1 MKDTDA
7 SAKEGI
13 VHKAIRHDSAHKHV
27 SGAAKYVDD
36 IAVPENTLEILLGQ
50 SKFAHAKILSM
61 DLSQVEN
68 FPGVIKVLTSA
79 DIPGTNDCSP
89 FAGDDPIFAE
99 NVVSYLGQSV
109 FAVVAEDIKTA
120 RNAIELADIKYKE
133 LPAVITIDQA
143 LETGNVLGP
152 PAVIECGKVDQA
164 LAKSKNKLEGKIIL
178 GGQEHFYLEGQ
189 AAFAVAGEDTDI
201 VVHCSTQH
209 PTEIQH
215 KVAMALGLSNHD
227 VTVITRRM
235 GGGFGGKESQGNLP
249 AIVAALAAKLTGRP
263 AKLIY
268 DRDDDFILTG
278 KRHDFQI
285 SYKVGFEDNGLINSV
300 IVDQAMRCG
309 MSWDL
314 SEAIAARAMCH
325 AENSYFI
332 KNMRI
337 TSHRLKTN
345 TQSNTAFRGF
355 GGPQGI
361 VGMERVIDHVAHHL
375 NVDPLL
381 VRERNFYP
389 HKTSATHGITP
400 YGQTVHDCIIQD
412 IISELKKTSDYAD
425 RRKDIEKFNK
435 NSEFL
440 KRGISLT
447 PVKFGISFNASFL
460 NQAGALLH
468 VYNDGSVYLNHGGTE
483 MGQGLNTKI
492 AQIVANEFQM
502 PLDAIKITATST
514 GKVPNTS
521 ATAASS
527 GSDLNGMAAKN
538 AAEKIKSRM
547 AEYCLLYTSPSP
559 RDISGTRMP
568 SSA

>member
-1 MKDTDA
+1 
-7 SAKEGI
+7 
-13 VHKAIRHDSAHKHV
+13 
-27 SGAAKYVDD
+27 
-36 IAVPENTLEILLGQ
+36 
-50 SKFAHAKILSM
+50 
-61 DLSQVEN
+61 
-68 FPGVIKVLTSA
+68 
-79 DIPGTNDCSP
+79 
-89 FAGDDPIFAE
+89 
-99 NVVSYLGQSV
+99 
-109 FAVVAEDIKTA
+109 
-120 RNAIELADIKYKE
+120 
-133 LPAVITIDQA
+133 
-143 LETGNVLGP
+143 
-152 PAVIECGKVDQA
+152 
-164 LAKSKNKLEGKIIL
+164 
-178 GGQEHFYLEGQ
+178 
-189 AAFAVAGEDTDI
+189 
-201 VVHCSTQH
+201 
-209 PTEIQH
+209 
-215 KVAMALGLSNHD
+215 MALGLSNHD

-285 SYKVGFEDNGLINSV
+285 SYKVGFENNGLINSV

-375 NVDPLL
+375 NVDPLF

-492 AQIVANEFQM
+492 AQIVAIEFQL

-547 AEYCLLYTSPSP
+547 A
-559 RDISGTRMP
+559 
-568 SSA
+568 

>member
-1 MKDTDA
+1 MKDTEG

-36 IAVPENTLEILLGQ
+36 IAVPPNTLEILLGQ

-68 FPGVIKVLTSA
+68 FPGVIKVLTAA

-120 RNAIELADIKYKE
+120 RNAIELADIKYEE

-164 LAKSKNKLEGKIIL
+164 LAKSKNKLEGEIIL

-249 AIVAALAAKLTGRP
+249 AIVAALAAKLTSRP

-412 IISELKKTSDYAD
+412 IISELKKTSNYVD

-492 AQIVANEFQM
+492 AQIVANEFQL
-502 PLDAIKITATST
+502 PL
-514 GKVPNTS
+514 GYN
-521 ATAASS
+521 
-527 GSDLNGMAAKN
+527 
-538 AAEKIKSRM
+538 
-547 AEYCLLYTSPSP
+547 
-559 RDISGTRMP
+559 
-568 SSA
+568 